1 MLTEVQ
7 EEVLAELYPELAKR
21 CRNAFTN
28 KAATLTCTEKTQVGL
43 LKESGVQELPVIMML
58 MEVTANAGQ
67 KIGTLL
73 DLASDTNYTGAGH
86 IIRISSKS

>member
-1 MLTEVQ
+1 MNLIIIIFLCPRRESTSGSEEKSLKDRRRVNVLTEVQ

-43 LKESGVQELPVIMML
+43 LKESGV
-58 MEVTANAGQ
+58 
-67 KIGTLL
+67 
-73 DLASDTNYTGAGH
+73 
-86 IIRISSKS
+86 